1 MEGQIFKG
9 YLKYYDSVKKSG
21 FVEILDGSYREVYT
35 HQKYFQDT
43 LNEGDKV
50 VFNIRDN
57 RHGWR
62 AVDLRKAQEK

>member
-1 MEGQIFKG
+1 MNNRNYKG
-9 YLKYYDSVKKSG
+9 YLKYFDAIKKSG

-35 HQKYFQDT
+35 HQKYFCESI
-43 LNEGDKV
+43 NEGDRV

-62 AVDLRKAQEK
+62 AVDLKKVK